1 MRQVDNNPPSWL
13 FAPQAL
19 ITLKRIDWLDW
30 HTQKYGY
37 ISIICT
43 LANRDVEVLYRS
55 LQKRWWWYGGA
66 PYLFSV
72 HCWPWRRWVSEDCN
86 GWVSMGE
93 CGMRRPQIIEML
105 CSLKSYIIILFE
117 IISWAGINQRVKY
130 ALFKN
135 GCIFDLIYVFNAKGM
150 SCQSDHDVIT
160 LNFK

>member
-43 LANRDVEVLYRS
+43 LANRDVEVLNRS

-86 GWVSMGE
+86 GWVSMDE

-105 CSLKSYIIILFE
+105 CSLKKLYNYSFWNNKLSWYKSKRQVCIIQKWEYFRYDI
-117 IISWAGINQRVKY
+117 
-130 ALFKN
+130 
-135 GCIFDLIYVFNAKGM
+135 FNAKGCHASRTM
-150 SCQSDHDVIT
+150 TSS
-160 LNFK
+160 L